1 MITLHAHNILI
12 FIVSDFMSPKSL
24 ISSERTRTIKSGIRR
39 NSKLKQTKIKIN
51 EYQIHKMNKLQTKKQ
66 CKCSLYSYHATY
78 WTKRFRD
85 KAYIK
90 TDTLSKRSVT
100 LKNSPQWQ
108 TENIL
113 YPNDN
118 NVSLVFLK
126 TVYFPHET
134 CEMMVQ
140 AHM

>member
-1 MITLHAHNILI
+1 MLI
-12 FIVSDFMSPKSL
+12 FIVSDFMSLKSL
-24 ISSERTRTIKSGIRR
+24 ISSERTKMIKSGIRR

-51 EYQIHKMNKLQTKKQ
+51 EYKIHKINKLQAKKQ
-66 CKCSLYSYHATY
+66 CKCSSYYYHATY

-90 TDTLSKRSVT
+90 TDTFSKRSVT

-126 TVYFPHET
+126 TVDFPHET
-134 CEMMVQ
+134 CEIRVQ